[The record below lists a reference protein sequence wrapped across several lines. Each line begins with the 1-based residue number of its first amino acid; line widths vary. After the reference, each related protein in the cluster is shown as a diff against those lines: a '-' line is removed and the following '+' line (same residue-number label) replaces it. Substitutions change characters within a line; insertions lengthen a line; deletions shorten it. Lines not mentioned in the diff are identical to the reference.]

1 MLPISNNYFKTSMK
15 DFKLQKKPLDLR
27 REKSTSLQNM
37 NFYLLSI
44 WVHFGFL
51 GFTLGFRIRIYNPMI
66 F

>member
-1 MLPISNNYFKTSMK
+1 MK

-51 GFTLGFRIRIYNPMI
+51 GFTLAFRIRIHNPII